1 MLDEWAEERR
11 RIFTEIASPQ
21 ASENKR
27 LIYSEADP
35 ERRRRDVEALK
46 AGVADRDALRERLHF
61 TRRLE
66 SKATAAA
73 RG

>member
-1 MLDEWAEERR
+1 MLALVRTQHE
-11 RIFTEIASPQ
+11 P
-21 ASENKR
+21 
-27 LIYSEADP
+27 DP

-46 AGVADRDALRERLHF
+46 AGVADRDTLRERLHF

-66 SKATAAA
+66 SRATAAA

>member
-1 MLDEWAEERR
+1 MLDAWASERR
-11 RIFTEIASPQ
+11 QIFTEIASPQ

-27 LIYSEADP
+27 VIYSEADP
-35 ERRRRDVEALK
+35 ERRRQDVERLK

-66 SKATAAA
+66 SRATAAT